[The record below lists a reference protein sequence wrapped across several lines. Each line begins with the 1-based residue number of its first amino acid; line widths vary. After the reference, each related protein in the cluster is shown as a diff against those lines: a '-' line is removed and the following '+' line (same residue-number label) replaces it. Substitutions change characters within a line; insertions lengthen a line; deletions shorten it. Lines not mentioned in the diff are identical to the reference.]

1 MSNLLQLFLT
11 AIPLEAP
18 TTLIL
23 GGAAVGTTIGLNQIV
38 GKKLTLSKE
47 QLKDHQLMQ
56 PIKRICKRN
65 GAWLLRDVVIPQ
77 YDSSMTIPWM
87 IVSHQG
93 IIIINT
99 VHSKGKIFGL
109 SNDVVWHQVNE
120 AGVVKKIE
128 NPMTRTNKIVKTFK
142 YQIKSNGMP
151 YIPVYSMVIYSDEGC
166 HIQVDDDRI
175 YPVESAEIYLYESI
189 FLRAKNFEPKEL
201 LKTID
206 NILISY
212 NT

>member
-11 AIPLEAP
+11 AIPLDAP
-18 TTLIL
+18 TTFLL

-38 GKKLTLSKE
+38 GKKLILSKE
-47 QLKDHQLMQ
+47 RLKDFKLMQ
-56 PIKRICKRN
+56 PIKKICRSN
-65 GAWLLRDVVIPQ
+65 GAWLLHDVVIPQ

-87 IVSHQG
+87 IVSQQG

-99 VHSKGKIFGL
+99 VHNNSKIFGL
-109 SNDVVWHQVNE
+109 SNDVVWHQVN
-120 AGVVKKIE
+120 ASGIVLKIE
-128 NPMTRTNKIVKTFK
+128 NPMTKTDKIVKTLK

-166 HIQVDDDRI
+166 QIQVDDDRI
-175 YPVESAEIYLYESI
+175 FSVESAEMYLNESI
-189 FLRAKNFEPKEL
+189 FLRAKNFKPKEL
-201 LKTID
+201 LKTMD

-212 NT
+212 SL